1 MADDQ
6 ATRRPLSDK
15 ETNDL
20 VGKIQSVLT
29 PDLLKPK
36 YRKMSEGEHPTFG
49 HCGSATQAAYYMLGG
64 EESGYVPQV
73 ANLGDG
79 TTHWWLRHR
88 DTGHVIDPT
97 KEQYTSKGEKPPYDL
112 GRGCGFPN
120 PNPDVPSKRGQE
132 IINRI
137 RGRSARASGGSV
149 DESDIASPP
158 PAEETGIDA
167 YHSSP
172 HKFDKFDIS
181 KMGSGEGNQTFGPG
195 LYFAE
200 NPKVSGQGG
209 EYWRTFINRMKATPE
224 RHASFAMMSAGWN
237 KEEAIKRLEKQRDIH
252 LDYGIPGKYGNGP
265 EVEEGSRLLAKEY
278 DDAANLL
285 RSEQPIAP
293 HTYEVRINAN
303 PNHFLD
309 WDHPLK
315 NQSDFVKNA
324 ISNLMKKLNDKG
336 INAIQLSGNVVW
348 SDWVT
353 RRASPMII
361 DEMDGAAI
369 KSMLEKG
376 FGRNIDKELSDSGLK
391 GIRYFDAR
399 SREKKRGTRNYV
411 VFDDKLIDI
420 KRRYEMG
427 GAVPMASGG
436 ETGDTQT
443 MPQGISPEQ
452 QSLLDQLSRAIDESV
467 ARYSDGHAG
476 NSASPARGY
485 QEPTMPG
492 EPSLTRQQE
501 QDYNINRLQDA
512 LNRVP
517 AAAHGGAMGYAEG
530 GDVENN
536 PVVQKALSLTSGNA
550 PAKDVESQIRNT
562 ENPKRILVPA
572 TGPGK
577 IKGIVIPRHMW
588 EGGNG
593 KHGLIPGMRDINRAR
608 ASVYGSENRDPLT
621 IGKVADIHKDALD
634 EHFKLPINEQI
645 SRENAALERLRS
657 AMHIGKS
664 ADTLDESE
672 KLDTVRHE
680 YDDEGRSH
688 VAYGSKGI
696 AGHALYTSG
705 TGENQK
711 FHVLNVCPGQT
722 TGCGGGVD
730 ENGIVDTKRGTCFA
744 PNAEAQ
750 YPGAAI
756 RRACHTQAKF
766 DPAMTRDWIIAHAGS
781 LRRAAERAD
790 ANGERVLFRPN
801 VVDESDRST
810 RYAIKHLNDQR
821 EEYSKKNK
829 LKVPLPDI
837 IANSYGKTTEMH
849 DPENGIF
856 VTYSNTGP
864 KTKLGQSV
872 SENASRDNSR
882 IRQTI
887 LAQDAAGR
895 DLVNDDGEETPP
907 KGSYMVTDVYRGSE
921 LDKRMQKAFKYA
933 KYWSAGKPVSRL
945 SKEEIAEGEEGHFG
959 KDGKP
964 TTPEKAHYG
973 HVTLNG
979 VRYDYQ
985 KQHILHPR
993 LVQVGKNK
1001 DGTPHMIPT
1010 DSRFMDEKFLPKN
1023 RFVGK
1028 SGKKVGAILLTTPT
1042 TSTSSA
1048 GHQTSFTHHVGEE
1061 HIKHALANNGE
1072 YEIDPP
1078 AAQQAAA
1085 GKEYVA
1091 PKEKAYFAHG
1101 GAVGSLDDLASGEE
1115 EMCFPERSNYAQV
1128 NNVHR
1133 SKHED
1138 DRELEGNRSR
1148 GVKSIDRALRL
1159 TSQYNQP
1166 TRGRP

>member
-1 MADDQ
+1 MAEDIKAYQAPEYSGSHSAPNPESGDPMHDVTQKIYPDDFYGPNGHRYYGSGDDKIDADSYFQ
-6 ATRRPLSDK
+6 ISSAKGRPYSKVTIYRAVPKNIKDINSGDWVTINRQYAKDHGESTLRGEYKILKKTVRARDIFTSGDSFHEWGYWPQTMPVSRMDRIA
-15 ETNDL
+15 ETNESR
-20 VGKIQSVLT
+20 KKFNMPSVE
-29 PDLLKPK
+29 PK
-36 YRKMSEGEHPTFG
+36 Y
-49 HCGSATQAAYYMLGG
+49 
-64 EESGYVPQV
+64 
-73 ANLGDG
+73 
-79 TTHWWLRHR
+79 
-88 DTGHVIDPT
+88 
-97 KEQYTSKGEKPPYDL
+97 
-112 GRGCGFPN
+112 
-120 PNPDVPSKRGQE
+120 
-132 IINRI
+132 
-137 RGRSARASGGSV
+137 ASGGSV

-181 KMGSGEGNQTFGPG
+181 KIGTGQGAQSYGYGM
-195 LYFAE
+195 YFAE
-200 NPKVSGQGG
+200 SPAVSGRGG
-209 EYWRTFINRMKATPE
+209 SYDREFTAKNLSKYDLNQQEEHILRL
-224 RHASFAMMSAGWN
+224 MSAG
-237 KEEAIKRLEKQRDIH
+237 KSDTDVLYD
-252 LDYGIPGKYGNGP
+252 
-265 EVEEGSRLLAKEY
+265 LAKMGSIPR
-278 DDAANLL
+278 AADGLL
-285 RSEQPIAP
+285 DFEQAEAAIERIKKNRSNI
-293 HTYEVRINAN
+293 YEVRINAH
-303 PNHFLD
+303 PDKFLD
-309 WDHPLK
+309 WDKPLSE
-315 NQSDFVKNA
+315 QEYA
-324 ISNLMKKLNDKG
+324 SNLLSKIVHLTQKEKENLPIANVLEILNPSRVEQSKILFKAGIPGIKYLDAGSRGAGKG
-336 INAIQLSGNVVW
+336 TQ
-348 SDWVT
+348 
-353 RRASPMII
+353 
-361 DEMDGAAI
+361 
-369 KSMLEKG
+369 
-376 FGRNIDKELSDSGLK
+376 
-391 GIRYFDAR
+391 
-399 SREKKRGTRNYV
+399 NYV
-411 VFDDKLIDI
+411 VFDDKLINI

-436 ETGDTQT
+436 ETGDTQN

-476 NSASPARGY
+476 NSAFPARGY

-705 TGENQK
+705 TGKNQK

-933 KYWSAGKPVSRL
+933 KYWSAGKPVSKL

>member
-1 MADDQ
+1 MA
-6 ATRRPLSDK
+6 
-15 ETNDL
+15 ENN
-20 VGKIQSVLT
+20 
-29 PDLLKPK
+29 
-36 YRKMSEGEHPTFG
+36 E
-49 HCGSATQAAYYMLGG
+49 
-64 EESGYVPQV
+64 
-73 ANLGDG
+73 N
-79 TTHWWLRHR
+79 
-88 DTGHVIDPT
+88 
-97 KEQYTSKGEKPPYDL
+97 
-112 GRGCGFPN
+112 
-120 PNPDVPSKRGQE
+120 
-132 IINRI
+132 
-137 RGRSARASGGSV
+137 
-149 DESDIASPP
+149 IASPP

-181 KMGSGEGNQTFGPG
+181 KIGTGQGAQSYGYGV
-195 LYFAE
+195 YFAE
-200 NPKVSGQGG
+200 SPAVSGRGG
-209 EYWRTFINRMKATPE
+209 SYDREFTAKNLSKYDLNQQEEHILRL
-224 RHASFAMMSAGWN
+224 MSAG
-237 KEEAIKRLEKQRDIH
+237 KSDADVLYD
-252 LDYGIPGKYGNGP
+252 
-265 EVEEGSRLLAKEY
+265 LAKMGSIPR
-278 DDAANLL
+278 AADGLL
-285 RSEQPIAP
+285 DFEQAEAAIERIKKNRSNI
-293 HTYEVRINAN
+293 YEVRINAH
-303 PNHFLD
+303 PDYFFD
-309 WDHPLK
+309 WNKKFGEQSKIAQSAIKNLINEISDH
-315 NQSDFVKNA
+315 
-324 ISNLMKKLNDKG
+324 DKTRM
-336 INAIQLSGNVVW
+336 SGMFNW
-348 SDWVT
+348 SDGSA
-353 RRASPMII
+353 RHGSLEKI
-361 DEMDGAAI
+361 EKMDGAAI
-369 KSMLEKG
+369 HDMLE
-376 FGRNIDKELSDSGLK
+376 NVIDRKLISKHFLNHGIK
-391 GIRYFDAR
+391 GIKYFDYN
-399 SREKKRGTRNYV
+399 SRWNGKGTRNYV
-411 VFDDKLIDI
+411 VFDDKLINI

-436 ETGDTQT
+436 ETGDTQN

-517 AAAHGGAMGYAEG
+517 AAAHGGAVGYAEG

-536 PVVQKALSLTSGNA
+536 PAVQKALSLTSGNA
-550 PAKDVESQIRNT
+550 PAKDAESQIRDT

-645 SRENAALERLRS
+645 SRENAALEGLRA
-657 AMHIGKS
+657 AMHIGKN

-705 TGENQK
+705 SGKNQK

-872 SENASRDNSR
+872 SENSSRDNSR

-907 KGSYMVTDVYRGSE
+907 KGSYMVTDVHRGSE
-921 LDKRMQKAFKYA
+921 LDKKMQKAFKYA

-945 SKEEIAEGEEGHFG
+945 SKDEIAEGEEGHFG

-979 VRYDYQ
+979 IRYDYQ

-1010 DSRFMDEKFLPKN
+1010 DSRFMDEKFLPKS

-1042 TSTSSA
+1042 TSTSSV

-1091 PKEKAYFAHG
+1091 PKEKSYFAHG

-1159 TSQYNQP
+1159 TSQYNRP